1 MSDDVIDFRTIV
13 RLVLKLSGLV
23 MVIWGLVTVISFVP
37 VLFPLSEV
45 SMGRDALYVVFSPLV
60 MVAFGLFLWLFP
72 APVTNT
78 VFRKG
83 TKDSAAEPRWAAE
96 LQVVGVSLLGLWL
109 LYRAISDLVYHLM
122 VYRAR
127 TQSTDFYTDGY
138 TEFPAFMVATL
149 VEFVVAVFFLFGARG
164 IVRVLRQVRYG
175 GLGV

>member
-1 MSDDVIDFRTIV
+1 MIDLRSIV

-37 VLFPLSEV
+37 VVFPLSEV
-45 SMGRDALYVVFSPLV
+45 SMGRDALYVLFSPLV

-78 VFRKG
+78 VFRKDS
-83 TKDSAAEPRWAAE
+83 KDSAAEPRWAAE

-122 VYRAR
+122 VYRTR

-149 VEFVVAVFFLFGARG
+149 VEFVVAVFLLFGARG

>member
-1 MSDDVIDFRTIV
+1 MIDLRSIV

-37 VLFPLSEV
+37 VVFPLSEV
-45 SMGRDALYVVFSPLV
+45 SMGRDALYVLFSPLV

-78 VFRKG
+78 VFRKDS
-83 TKDSAAEPRWAAE
+83 KDSAAEPRWAAE

-122 VYRAR
+122 VYRTR

-149 VEFVVAVFFLFGARG
+149 VEFVVAAFLLFGARG
-164 IVRVLRQVRYG
+164 IVHVLRKVRYG